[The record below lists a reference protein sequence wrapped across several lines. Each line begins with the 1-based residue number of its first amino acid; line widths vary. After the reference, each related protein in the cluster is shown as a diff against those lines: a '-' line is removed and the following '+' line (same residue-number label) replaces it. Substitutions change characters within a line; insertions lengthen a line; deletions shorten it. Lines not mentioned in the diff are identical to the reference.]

1 MWLLLSSKT
10 KENEVSVEWFLKLK
24 EIDSLTKTRNNN
36 LRAKSEQESRL
47 SNLNDKRQ
55 EAIAQTAKLNQ
66 ELISINQEL
75 SDLEKKLSTASTQKT
90 RLSEMGGDENKIKT
104 FTSQIEE
111 LETQGLIL
119 LDRQD
124 QIHSEQVDA
133 KTFLQGLEETF
144 QEIEEE
150 VKLQNNLHNQEIK
163 NLEQRISY
171 LMEELPDEFKNI
183 LIKITQKNLAHGPF
197 TRVEQGSCYF
207 CRYKISRI
215 DESEIDMQKN
225 LKTCT
230 QCSRIFLPY
239 GA

>member
-24 EIDSLTKTRNNN
+24 EIDSLTKTRNSN
-36 LRAKSEQESRL
+36 LRAMSEQESRL
-47 SNLNDKRQ
+47 SSLNDKRQ
-55 EAIAQTAKLNQ
+55 EAMSQTAKLNH
-66 ELISINQEL
+66 ELITINQEL
-75 SDLEKKLSTASTQKT
+75 NDLEKKLSNATTQRT
-90 RLSEMGGDENKIKT
+90 RVIEMGGDENKIKT

-111 LETQGLIL
+111 LETQGMVYLERL
-119 LDRQD
+119 D
-124 QIHSEQVDA
+124 QIQSEQSDS
-133 KTFLQGLEETF
+133 KSFLSGLEKTYK
-144 QEIEEE
+144 EIEEE
-150 VKLQNNLHNQEIK
+150 VISHNNQLLQENK
-163 NLEQRISY
+163 NLDQRITF
-171 LMEELPDEFKNI
+171 LMDELPESFKST

-207 CRYKISRI
+207 CRYKISRM

-225 LKTCT
+225 LKTCN